1 MPIAT
6 LLPEAFNNSP
16 VMNLVALSSGGKD
29 SLFAAYVMHA
39 QGFEIKRLITIF
51 PERRDSYMFHH
62 PNVHLT
68 VDMAKSM
75 GIPFLKRTTGGEKER
90 ELIDLKDA
98 IASAAAKGGIRGV
111 VSGALS
117 SEYQRQRIDVI
128 CEELG
133 LVSFAPLWH
142 KDPEMLLLEM
152 LDAGFEMIITAV
164 AADGLDETWLG
175 RKVDMECIEDLK
187 DLHRRHRIHIGGEGG
202 EFETLVLDI
211 PLFKKKL
218 EIKKARK
225 EWDGISG
232 VYVVEEVEMVNVKP
246 ECDDG
251 K

>member
-6 LLPEAFNNSP
+6 LLPEAFHNSP
-16 VMNLVALSSGGKD
+16 VMNLVALTSGGKD

-39 QGFEIKRLITIF
+39 QGFEIKHIITIF
-51 PERRDSYMFHH
+51 PESQDSYMFHH

-68 VDMAKSM
+68 GDMAKSM

-98 IASAAAKGGIRGV
+98 IASVKGGIRGV

-164 AADGLDETWLG
+164 AADGLDEAWLG
-175 RKVDMECIEDLK
+175 RKIDMECIEDLK
-187 DLHRRHRIHIGGEGG
+187 GLHRRHGIHIGGEGG
-202 EFETLVLDI
+202 EFETLVLDM
-211 PLFKKKL
+211 PLFKNKL

-225 EWDGISG
+225 EWDGTSG
-232 VYVVEEVEMVNVKP
+232 VYVVE
-246 ECDDG
+246 DG
-251 K
+251 GLVTKG

>member
-1 MPIAT
+1 
-6 LLPEAFNNSP
+6 
-16 VMNLVALSSGGKD
+16 MNLMALTSGGKD
-29 SLFAAYVMHA
+29 SLFAAYIMHA
-39 QGFEIKRLITIF
+39 QGFEIKRLVTLF
-51 PERRDSYMFHH
+51 PERQDSYMFHH
-62 PNVHLT
+62 PNIHLT
-68 VDMAKSM
+68 GDMAKSM
-75 GIPFLKRTTGGEKER
+75 GIPFQKRITGGEKER

-98 IASAAAKGGIRGV
+98 IAASVAVENEIQGIQGV

-175 RKVDMECIEDLK
+175 RKIDEGCIKDLK
-187 DLHRRHRIHIGGEGG
+187 DLHRRCGIHIGGEGG
-202 EFETLVLDI
+202 EFETLVLDM
-211 PLFKKKL
+211 PLFKKRL

-225 EWDGISG
+225 EWDGTSG
-232 VYVVEEVEMVNVKP
+232 VYVVEE
-246 ECDDG
+246 G
-251 K
+251 GL

>member
-1 MPIAT
+1 
-6 LLPEAFNNSP
+6 
-16 VMNLVALSSGGKD
+16 MNLMALTSGGKD
-29 SLFAAYVMHA
+29 SLFAAYIMHA
-39 QGFEIKRLITIF
+39 QGFEIKRLVTLF
-51 PERRDSYMFHH
+51 PERQDSYMFHH
-62 PNVHLT
+62 PNIHLT
-68 VDMAKSM
+68 GDMAKSM
-75 GIPFLKRTTGGEKER
+75 GIPFQKRITGGEKER

-98 IASAAAKGGIRGV
+98 IAASVAVENEIQGIQGV

-175 RKVDMECIEDLK
+175 RKIDEGCIKDLK
-187 DLHRRHRIHIGGEGG
+187 DLHRRYGIHIGGEGG
-202 EFETLVLDI
+202 EFETLVLDM
-211 PLFKKKL
+211 PLFKKRL

-225 EWDGISG
+225 EWDGTSG
-232 VYVVEEVEMVNVKP
+232 VYVVEE
-246 ECDDG
+246 G
-251 K
+251 GL